1 MLKRLVHRS
10 ILISISLLSGSLFAA
25 TVNTLSDSGPGSLRQ
40 ALADA
45 APGETIDFAVS
56 GTINLNSRLLIDQA
70 VTITGPGMDQLFISA
85 QNNHRVMEIT
95 GTGVVI
101 EDLAIVDGLAR
112 GGDGGDSETGGG
124 GGGGGAQGG
133 AVFAAAGSEV
143 RFNRVRFT
151 DSTARGGDGGSSGVS
166 GLGSNGGAGG
176 AAAGGLGSSG
186 GNGGNSGAVG
196 ANASGIAGG
205 GGGGGIG
212 SNGGDGGSPRSQPGG
227 DGIATLGGGG
237 GGGVGLGGALYSDGT
252 VTLERCVFEGNAALP
267 GMRGIN
273 HFKTGGFEINNGNPV
288 TADDSR
294 RGSAVFVSSG
304 NLTVIDEIQFGLN
317 SRVNA
322 SGQTV
327 QVPTTPLAFA
337 QAPAEIHPPV
347 GITRS
352 AGPAAQTFPQLDNS
366 GQPRLAYIFRNI
378 DDQDV
383 SDPDM
388 DAENSNHFGVTVTEL
403 FEALAGF
410 QVVDSDTLLTNMGI
424 AITGVD
430 TSNGVWDYRLASG
443 STEYVVLE
451 GVSETNA
458 LLLPPDAFVRFT
470 AFPEYVTEVGP
481 EPSIQFRAWDDA
493 GNAALIDT
501 FADTSSNGA
510 GTNFSMEIARV
521 HQPVDVALKWF
532 AQYLELPDGSQRV
545 PGPVD
550 PMDPPP
556 EPQAL
561 ARFSRYEVKTAG
573 NPNQASTIVG
583 VGGVYA
589 AGPVVTSELAN
600 ILFPAEAGPGQV
612 ASGVLQMASVNTRTF
627 DGFGSQSIF
636 NAPVILHGPQRLEV
650 SDDTAITEE
659 DQSVLIDVLQND
671 SDPASAAALTLVS
684 VLTSER
690 GVNPSTDGNQV
701 RYTPRANFHGRD
713 SFFYLARSDD
723 GQRFAVGQ
731 VEVTITPVNDAPSF
745 TLNTALITVDEDAGA
760 QTFAAVVSDAF
771 AGTGLERDALGNLRT
786 VDAAGDFTEGRPES
800 VDQALSFEFTQLS
813 IDPTLS
819 FSSQPMLNPDSGE
832 LSFTAASD
840 AFGTATYSVLIRDS
854 GPGDGNNVNVSAAQ
868 TITLTVNP
876 INDAPGFD
884 LSTDPTVLEDAGPQT
899 VDNFATNITA
909 GAANENTQTLNFN
922 VTGNDNAGLFSTA
935 PFIDAT
941 NGRLSFTLADD
952 ANGTANITVEL
963 MDDGGTGNGGVDT
976 SASQTFAINVTAVN
990 DAPAFTIGPD
1000 QNLFNDD
1007 GPQVID
1013 PWATGISPGP
1023 SDESGQTVTFNIVD
1037 NTNPG
1042 ILNGAPIV
1050 SSDGTLSFSPAEAA
1064 DGSTTITIELAD
1076 NGGSAN
1082 GGVDTS
1088 PAQSFVITVLPRIA
1102 DLVLTIDNTA
1112 MPQPVLGSE
1121 YSYILNLNNNG
1132 QNTAGGSVVAIDFPA
1147 TSLDLIDDGGC
1158 VDEQPDGSLS
1168 WDVGQ
1173 LESGASVLCIFG
1185 VRVVVPGTIVLSAT
1199 ASSDLED
1206 PLPENNTNISSIVM
1220 GEILQIPTLSTWALM
1235 LLAVLLALSAL
1246 LRRAALPARPR

>member
-1 MLKRLVHRS
+1 
-10 ILISISLLSGSLFAA
+10 
-25 TVNTLSDSGPGSLRQ
+25 
-40 ALADA
+40 
-45 APGETIDFAVS
+45 
-56 GTINLNSRLLIDQA
+56 
-70 VTITGPGMDQLFISA
+70 
-85 QNNHRVMEIT
+85 
-95 GTGVVI
+95 
-101 EDLAIVDGLAR
+101 
-112 GGDGGDSETGGG
+112 
-124 GGGGGAQGG
+124 
-133 AVFAAAGSEV
+133 
-143 RFNRVRFT
+143 
-151 DSTARGGDGGSSGVS
+151 
-166 GLGSNGGAGG
+166 
-176 AAAGGLGSSG
+176 
-186 GNGGNSGAVG
+186 
-196 ANASGIAGG
+196 
-205 GGGGGIG
+205 
-212 SNGGDGGSPRSQPGG
+212 
-227 DGIATLGGGG
+227 GGG

-273 HFKTGGFEINNGNPV
+273 HFKTGGFEINDSNPV

-294 RGSAVFVSSG
+294 RGSAVFVSSS
-304 NLTVIDEIQFGLN
+304 NLTIIDEIQFGLN

-327 QVPTTPLAFA
+327 QVPTTPSAFA

-366 GQPRLAYIFRNI
+366 GHPRLAYIFRNI
-378 DDQDV
+378 NDTNA

-410 QVVDSDTLLTNMGI
+410 QVIDSNTLLTEMGI

-443 STEYVVLE
+443 STEYVVIE

-470 AFPEYVTEVGP
+470 AFPEYTTETGP
-481 EPSIQFRAWDDA
+481 EPSIEFRAWDDA
-493 GNAALIDT
+493 GNAALINT
-501 FADTSSNGA
+501 FADTSSNGG
-510 GTNFSMEIARV
+510 GTSFSTEIARV

-532 AQYLELPDGSQRV
+532 AQYLELPDGSQLV

-589 AGPVVTSELAN
+589 AGPVVTSEHAN
-600 ILFPAEAGPGQV
+600 ILFSAAAGPGQI
-612 ASGVLQMASVNTRTF
+612 ASGVLQMASVDTGTF

-636 NAPVILHGPQRLEV
+636 NSPVILHGPQRLDV
-650 SDDTAITEE
+650 SDDTAVTEE

-690 GVNPSTDGNQV
+690 GVNPSVQSNQI
-701 RYTPRANFHGRD
+701 RYAPRANFHGRD
-713 SFFYLARSDD
+713 SFLYLARSDD

-760 QTFAAVVSDAF
+760 QAIVAVVSDAF

-786 VDAAGDFTEGRPES
+786 VDVNGNFTEGRPES

-819 FSSQPMLNPDSGE
+819 FSSQPVLDPTSGD
-832 LSFTAASD
+832 LSFAAAPD
-840 AFGTATYSVLIRDS
+840 AFGTATYSVLVRDS
-854 GPGDGNNVNVSAAQ
+854 GPDSGNNMNASAAQ
-868 TITLTVNP
+868 TITLVVNP
-876 INDAPGFD
+876 INDTPGFS
-884 LSTDPTVLEDAGPQT
+884 LSADPTVLEDAGPQT
-899 VDNFATNITA
+899 IDNFAVDITA
-909 GAANENTQTLNFN
+909 GATNENTQTLNFN
-922 VTGNDNAGLFSTA
+922 VILNDNPGLFSTA
-935 PFIDAT
+935 PSIDAT
-941 NGRLSFTLADD
+941 NGRLSFTPADD
-952 ANGTANITVEL
+952 ANGTANITVDL
-963 MDDGGTGNGGVDT
+963 MDDGGTDNGGGDT
-976 SASQTFAINVTAVN
+976 SPPQTFAINVTAVN
-990 DAPAFTIGPD
+990 DAPAFIVGPD

-1013 PWATGISPGP
+1013 PWATGISAGP
-1023 SDESGQTVTFNIVD
+1023 NDESGQTVMFNIVD
-1037 NTNPG
+1037 NTNPT
-1042 ILNGAPIV
+1042 ILNGAPVIAA
-1050 SSDGTLSFSPAEAA
+1050 DGSLSFAPAEDA
-1064 DGSTTITIELAD
+1064 DGSTTITIELTD
-1076 NGGSAN
+1076 DGGSAN

-1088 PAQSFVITVLPRIA
+1088 AAQSFVITVIPRVA

-1112 MPQPVLGSE
+1112 MPQPVFGSE
-1121 YSYILNLNNNG
+1121 YSYILSLSNDGPNA
-1132 QNTAGGSVVAIDFPA
+1132 AGGSAVAIDFPDI
-1147 TSLDLIDDGGC
+1147 LDLIDDGDCIG
-1158 VDEQPDGSLS
+1158 EQPDGSLS

-1173 LESGASVLCIFG
+1173 LESGASVQCVFS
-1185 VRVVVPGTIVLSAT
+1185 VRVLVPGTIVLSAT
-1199 ASSDLED
+1199 ASSDLDD
-1206 PLPENNTNISSIVM
+1206 PLPDNNTNISSIVI
-1220 GEILQIPTLSTWALM
+1220 GEILQIPTLSTWALIVLAM
-1235 LLAVLLALSAL
+1235 L
-1246 LRRAALPARPR
+1246 